1 MYSSAK
7 FGCFKSN
14 CMTEGKW
21 LRGRALLGWGD
32 LCHPS
37 VWGFTGFKL
46 ELELCGR
53 TLSLSWL
60 ITTEPRQGTTF
71 QTEAETMRQSRGRGS
86 KVETVWGRGEAE
98 PAKNNCLDATS
109 SRGRCLEDY
118 IAGCAECNNH
128 LKSLSTASTCCL
140 WWHQSTDYTFKLN
153 TASQV
158 HSWSSCFSYNL
169 QQEFTLDDH
178 PILVHQF
185 TVCSSQTSQ

>member
-60 ITTEPRQGTTF
+60 ITTEPRQGATF
-71 QTEAETMRQSRGRGS
+71 QTEAETMRQSRGS
-86 KVETVWGRGEAE
+86 KVETEARPCEAE
-98 PAKNNCLDATS
+98 AKPS
-109 SRGRCLEDY
+109 Q
-118 IAGCAECNNH
+118 
-128 LKSLSTASTCCL
+128 LKTTA
-140 WWHQSTDYTFKLN
+140 
-153 TASQV
+153 
-158 HSWSSCFSYNL
+158 
-169 QQEFTLDDH
+169 
-178 PILVHQF
+178 
-185 TVCSSQTSQ
+185 